1 MWMMLLGSIIKL
13 SFDSVL
19 DAVFL
24 QKHFSSPRLNPY
36 RTEPVEKLEHF
47 KKNWRHGNLFATIK
61 IVDQP
66 LASVFVILNQPWP
79 SQTLPPLSEIR
90 VLTEYSINLWIA
102 GCDKAGQV

>member
-36 RTEPVEKLEHF
+36 RTEPVEKLE
-47 KKNWRHGNLFATIK
+47 HGNLFATIK